1 MNMWW
6 KWLLSLFVAI
16 PLAAY
21 VAGSLA
27 AVDTQPRPRPPI
39 VIDVSKAS
47 PVGSSDSASP
57 RGHDG
62 RDDHGDRGPE
72 TVLPDP
78 DDLDNPDDNLGRD
91 DNSGPGSVNSGPGS
105 VTSGSSDDGGA
116 GQPSDDNPTTS
127 PTRTPTPTHHPS
139 PTVSPT
145 HDAGDDKG
153 GVRPEETKLPSPS
166 PSPSETTLPTPSG
179 SQSPTPTAT
188 STPDDKGGSGGSI
201 QKSSGGD
208 PVVVN

>member
-1 MNMWW
+1 MWW

-105 VTSGSSDDGGA
+105 VTSGSSDDGA